1 MNLIILFIAFI
12 GPIAIGQII
21 GMQIIDTISSLY
33 NLSIDANKVR
43 GSLIRSLLFIISMV
57 PLYWL
62 NYFIINKLFDINIII
77 YVKNFE
83 YHSSISFIAILSIF
97 FASIM
102 ATILTEI
109 IKLKYEKSGEDIRQ
123 KIKILENEKEC
134 SK

>member
-21 GMQIIDTISSLY
+21 GMQIIDTISSLC